1 MAAMTLARLALL
13 VVVYVSLDLS
23 NPMMPGALAFG
34 IEETVE
40 VLPSDRFRDET
51 HAPLVPLAPAP
62 RRLDSPD
69 WSPARRRPLPP
80 VTPRIRQARAPRV
93 PPSASIPASP
103 AEDH

>member
-40 VLPSDRFRDET
+40 VRQSDRFRHET

-62 RRLDSPD
+62 RRLDSPARAA
-69 WSPARRRPLPP
+69 ARRRPLPP
-80 VTPRIRQARAPRV
+80 VTPHIRWARAPRA
-93 PPSASIPASP
+93 PLSASVPASP
-103 AEDH
+103 SEDH